1 MPELKH
7 SLARLYLEETR
18 FDRATIRNR
27 PRPHILPG
35 EPFKRYP
42 KAEKVLLPRK
52 WDGEESNFWGLLQ
65 QRRSLRKYSPAP
77 MDSTDIAL
85 LLWACQGV
93 TAQAGQFYMRT
104 APSAGALYPIE
115 TYVAVNRVK
124 GIEPGILHFDVKG
137 FQLERLTEGPPGQEV
152 ANAALDQGFLAR
164 AHLIFIWT
172 AIPRRTMAKY
182 GHRGLRYIF
191 LDAGHI
197 AQNLCLAAEA
207 LGGGACPVAAFYD
220 DEINALV
227 GVDGKEETTVYMAG
241 VGLKP

>member
-7 SLARLYLEETR
+7 SLARLYLQETR
-18 FDRATIRNR
+18 FDRATIGNR
-27 PRPHILPG
+27 TRPHILPA

-42 KAEKVLLPRK
+42 DAEKVLLPRK
-52 WDGEESNFWGLLQ
+52 WDGEESNFWSLLQ
-65 QRRSLRKYSPAP
+65 QRRSLRRYSPSP
-77 MDSTDIAL
+77 MNPTDLAL

-115 TYVAVNRVK
+115 TYVAVSRID
-124 GIEPGILHFDVKG
+124 GLEPGILHFDVKG
-137 FQLERLTEGPPGQEV
+137 FQLERLTEGAPGQDV
-152 ANAALDQGFLAR
+152 AHAALDQDFLAR
-164 AHLIFIWT
+164 AHAVFIWS
-172 AIPRRTMAKY
+172 AIPRRTIAKY

-197 AQNLCLAAEA
+197 SQNLCLAAEA
-207 LGGGACPVAAFYD
+207 IGAGACPVAAFYD
-220 DEINALV
+220 NEINSLLNI
-227 GVDGKEETTVYMAG
+227 DGEEETVICMAG

>member
-7 SLARLYLEETR
+7 SLGLLYLKETMFHR
-18 FDRATIRNR
+18 KTLQNR

-42 KAEKVLLPRK
+42 DAEKVVLPRK
-52 WDGEESNFWGLLQ
+52 WDGEESNFWRLLQ
-65 QRRSLRKYSPAP
+65 QRRSLRKYSPSQ
-77 MDSTDIAL
+77 MTTTDLTL

-104 APSAGALYPIE
+104 APSAGALYPVE
-115 TYVAVNRVK
+115 TYVAVNRIK
-124 GIEPGILHFDVKG
+124 GIDPGIMHFDVKG
-137 FQLERLTEGPPGQEV
+137 FQLEKIAHGNAGQKV
-152 ANAALDQGFLAR
+152 AGAALDQDFLGR
-164 AHLIFIWT
+164 ANAIFIWS
-172 AIPRRTMAKY
+172 AVMRRTMAKY

-220 DEINALV
+220 DEINGLL
-227 GVDGKEETTVYMAG
+227 GLDGEEETVVYMAG
-241 VGLKP
+241 VGLSP

>member
-7 SLARLYLEETR
+7 SLGLLYLKETM
-18 FDRATIRNR
+18 FDRETLKNR

-42 KAEKVLLPRK
+42 DAEKVVLPRK
-52 WDGEESNFWGLLQ
+52 WDGEESNFWRLLQ
-65 QRRSLRKYSPAP
+65 QRRSLRKYSPSSMTA
-77 MDSTDIAL
+77 TDLTL

-104 APSAGALYPIE
+104 APSAGALYPVE
-115 TYVAVNRVK
+115 TYVAVNRIK
-124 GIEPGILHFDVKG
+124 GIDPGIMHFDVKG
-137 FQLERLTEGPPGQEV
+137 FQLEKIVNGNAGQKL
-152 ANAALDQGFLAR
+152 ARAALDQDFLDR
-164 AHLIFIWT
+164 ANAVFIWS
-172 AIPRRTMAKY
+172 ALLRRTMAKY

-220 DEINALV
+220 HELNDLL
-227 GVDGKEETTVYMAG
+227 GLDGEEETVIYMAG
-241 VGLKP
+241 VGLNP